1 MHPMIADRIGR
12 PDLAA
17 QSPYGPPTGTG
28 TGGQI
33 GISGSLGI
41 GASGTTGL
49 VLLLIVA
56 AGLTAFSWWTRR

>member
-1 MHPMIADRIGR
+1 MIADRIGR

-17 QSPYGPPTGTG
+17 QSLYGPPTGTD
-28 TGGQI
+28 TGGSV
-33 GISGSLGI
+33 GISGSLGVS
-41 GASGTTGL
+41 AAGTTGL